1 MKHKKVFYDFK
12 LHGTLILLPTIIGY
26 FSISAF
32 ISLVRIPIGIAS
44 SVVGLK
50 ICSIKAGIKNYN
62 SWKMHDKIV
71 LLAKTMLNTKE
82 VLISRAYISHKEFV
96 LEDNVLCAYNDIK
109 EAIKNP
115 KVINWNYV

>member
-1 MKHKKVFYDFK
+1 
-12 LHGTLILLPTIIGY
+12 
-26 FSISAF
+26 
-32 ISLVRIPIGIAS
+32 
-44 SVVGLK
+44 
-50 ICSIKAGIKNYN
+50 
-62 SWKMHDKIV
+62 MHDKII
-71 LLAKTMLNTKE
+71 LLEKTMLNTKE